1 MPFVLLCVGLRS
13 MKIRWNWVKFLNSGM
28 TKWRRKTDLG
38 PASLVKV
45 RINPLHCFYV
55 ENNEWYRYLNKK
67 LWGVWNKLRLKVLTG
82 EFQKEQN
89 NETRFLQT
97 PNYWIKALLSCLKW
111 RKMKRKDDSKFGELW
126 TNLWNSE

>member
-45 RINPLHCFYV
+45 RINPPCIAFM
-55 ENNEWYRYLNKK
+55 
-67 LWGVWNKLRLKVLTG
+67 LKTMNGIDIL
-82 EFQKEQN
+82 
-89 NETRFLQT
+89 
-97 PNYWIKALLSCLKW
+97 IKNFEV
-111 RKMKRKDDSKFGELW
+111 FG
-126 TNLWNSE
+126 TS